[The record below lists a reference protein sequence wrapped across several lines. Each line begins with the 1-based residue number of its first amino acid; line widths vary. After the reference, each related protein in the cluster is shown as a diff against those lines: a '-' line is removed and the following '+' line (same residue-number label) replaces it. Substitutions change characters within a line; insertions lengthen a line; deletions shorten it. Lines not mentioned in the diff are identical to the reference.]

1 MRSPREP
8 ILDYARHQTP
18 EAREVRKYA
27 LPEEACYFTDMDC
40 VQLEPTTPLTDSR
53 VLTRATCDAEGI
65 TIALQLYW
73 QRLAFQRR
81 AVRSLDIVQVHHR

>member
-8 ILDYARHQTP
+8 ILDYVRHQTP

-40 VQLEPTTPLTDSR
+40 VQLEPTTPLADSR
-53 VLTRATCDAEGI
+53 VLTRTTYKAMVIPSAS
-65 TIALQLYW
+65 QLFW

-81 AVRSLDIVQVHHR
+81 AVRTLDIVQVHHR